1 MQKQLEPDSSL
12 NGASTSN
19 SAESIRRMRLLMA
32 NLISE
37 VESLVCGGSKSTDQS
52 GPIETGDSINL
63 YEEIKRFEIALIK
76 SALHRTGGQQVRAAV
91 LLNLNLSTLTAK
103 IRQYNID
110 VDSLLQLA
118 SALSH

>member
-1 MQKQLEPDSSL
+1 MQKQLEPDFSL
-12 NGASTSN
+12 NGESTSN
-19 SAESIRRMRLLMA
+19 SAQSIRRMRLLMA
-32 NLISE
+32 NLFSE

-52 GPIETGDSINL
+52 GPIETRDSINL

-91 LLNLNLSTLTAK
+91 LLNLNSSTLNAK

>member
-37 VESLVCGGSKSTDQS
+37 VESLVCGGSKSRDQS

-91 LLNLNLSTLTAK
+91 LLNLNLSTLSAK